1 MNNSPN
7 AADKKNIM
15 SGLPYRLIKRFG
27 PLILLLAVLG
37 GFFALGLDR
46 LLTLDELALNY
57 AGLSRFAAENTVIG
71 VLVMIII
78 YIVAVAASFPAAW
91 LLTVAIG
98 LIFGWALGA
107 VIVVVGATLGASL
120 LFLVARSLMVDFFRK
135 KAGTRFRLMAEG
147 FRNNAASYMLF
158 LRLAPVFPFL
168 LVNVVPA
175 IVGVR
180 FSTYFW
186 TTAIGII
193 PGTIAY
199 AFAGEG
205 LRSIIAERAS
215 ACVAG
220 ISPCGEP
227 FSASAIITPQ
237 ILIAL
242 TLLALVSVLPILV
255 KKLMNK

>member
-1 MNNSPN
+1 MSNLPDSANS
-7 AADKKNIM
+7 KNTA
-15 SGLPYRLIKRFG
+15 PKPRPRPIKRFL
-27 PLILLLAVLG
+27 PPVLLLAVLA
-37 GFFALGLDR
+37 GFFALGFNQF
-46 LLTLDELALNY
+46 LTLDELALNY
-57 AGLSRFAAENTVIG
+57 ASLSAFVAENTAIG
-71 VLVMIII
+71 VLVMIIV
-78 YIVAVAASFPAAW
+78 YLVAVAASFPAAW

-98 LIFGWALGA
+98 LVFGWALGA

-120 LFLVARSLMVDFFRK
+120 LFLIARSLLADYFRK
-135 KAGTRFRLMAEG
+135 KAAGRVKTMAQG
-147 FRNNAASYMLF
+147 FAEDAASYMLF

-199 AFAGEG
+199 SFAGEG
-205 LRSIIAERAS
+205 LRSIISERAS
-215 ACVAG
+215 ACVAA

-227 FSASAIITPQ
+227 FSAASIITPQ
-237 ILIAL
+237 MLIAFF
-242 TLLALVSVLPILV
+242 LLALVSVIPVLV
-255 KKLMNK
+255 KRLVNK